1 MHKLIAAAAVS
12 GLALFAGAQAADVT
26 SEAGAKIVAPLQVEN
41 ITALYFGTIAPSL
54 TQADGVLVA
63 PDGSK
68 ECGQALTCLSDDH
81 TAAAFQVSGADGFS
95 YTIDLPNE
103 AIIRNANGD
112 DMKIENFAGSKGN
125 GTLANGQDDF
135 TVGGYLNVAAN
146 QPEGDYTG
154 TFVVT
159 VEYQ

>member
-1 MHKLIAAAAVS
+1 MITAALS
-12 GLALFAGAQAADVT
+12 GFALVAGAQAADVT
-26 SEAGAKIVAPLQVEN
+26 SDAGAKIVAPLQIEN
-41 ITALYFGTIAPSL
+41 VTALYFGTIAPSL

-68 ECGQALTCLSDDH
+68 ECGQALSCLSDDH
-81 TAAAFQVSGADGFS
+81 TAAAFQVSGADGYS
-95 YTIDLPNE
+95 YTIALPTE
-103 AIIRNANGD
+103 TTIRNANGD
-112 DMKIENFAGSKGN
+112 EMIIENFAGSKAN

>member
-1 MHKLIAAAAVS
+1 MRKFIIAAAVS
-12 GLALFAGAQAADVT
+12 GMAITAGAKAADVT
-26 SEAGAKIVAPLQVEN
+26 SEAGAKIVAPLQIEN
-41 ITALYFGTIAPSL
+41 VTALYFGTIAPSL

-68 ECGQALTCLSDDH
+68 ECGPALSCLSDDH
-81 TAAAFQVSGADGFS
+81 TAAAFQVSGADGQA
-95 YTIDLPNE
+95 YTIALPTE
-103 AIIRNANGD
+103 TTIRNTDGD
-112 DMKIENFAGSKGN
+112 EMVIENFSGSKAN
-125 GTLANGQDDF
+125 GTLASGQDDF